1 LLKSTIEILSTM
13 MKITLTFLAFL
24 LLLSGTIGAA
34 PALPDQAPSDLAE
47 EAARFA
53 SVTGQV
59 DLGGVVCGYLSVDGD
74 LTAIGGYAN
83 SFLDEMRKIQPE
95 VPPVNIPALLKIT
108 GLDAISAL
116 GFSSVATADGFRNK
130 TYVHTPKGRRGL
142 LRLMGGESKPFE
154 VVALAPAGSDLV
166 IEQDLNLKTLYESVL
181 EAAGLAM
188 GEQGK
193 AMVQMTLKQPMPPP
207 ITFTM
212 EKVMADLDTKLTVI
226 IDADPT
232 KMMQLPDA
240 PKELKIPQL
249 KGAVLIDGLGWVA
262 DELTKVLEPML
273 AQGGK
278 RKPPFK
284 ILRNANWVGMQLD
297 LISAS
302 AASEREKKEI
312 SELGLETALLAHHV
326 PSGKLVLASG
336 KEFADK
342 LFAPKPGLGQDPAF
356 QKTMKD
362 LPMEG
367 TALSYASPVFFSSLR
382 KVFVKGI
389 AEMDG
394 DHNKDDRFAATSLLN
409 LLLPK
414 NARGEGRVTTNTK
427 DGTLTISNSAHSHKT
442 SLITGVASPVV
453 MMIGAAAYRTNI
465 VLEEMDFQMDFP
477 EAEQIIEEVEHEH
490 RSRPNRDFDK
500 IGD

>member
-1 LLKSTIEILSTM
+1 
-13 MKITLTFLAFL
+13 MKITLL
-24 LLLSGTIGAA
+24 LLAVILPLSGTIGAA
-34 PALPDQAPSDLAE
+34 PALPNQAPSDPAE

-59 DLGGVVCGYLSVDGD
+59 DLGGVVFGYLSVDGD
-74 LTAIGGYAN
+74 LAAIGKYAN
-83 SFLDEMRKIQPE
+83 SFLEEMRKIQPD
-95 VPPVNIPALLKIT
+95 VPPVNVPALLKIT

-154 VVALAPAGSDLV
+154 VAALAPAGSDLV
-166 IEQDLNLKTLYESVL
+166 IEQDLNLKTLYESVQ

-193 AMVQMTLKQPMPPP
+193 AMVQMALKQPMPPP

-232 KMMQLPDA
+232 KMMQLHDA
-240 PKELKIPQL
+240 PKEFKIPQL
-249 KGAVLIDGLGWVA
+249 KGAVLIDGLGWIA

-312 SELGLETALLAHHV
+312 SELGLETALLVHHV
-326 PSGKLVLASG
+326 PSGKLVWASG

-356 QKTMKD
+356 QKTMKG

-367 TALSYASPVFFSSLR
+367 TSLTYASPAFFSSLR
-382 KVFVKGI
+382 QSFEKLNELANDK
-389 AEMDG
+389 E
-394 DHNKDDRFAATSLLN
+394 HEQDDRFIATTFIN
-409 LLLPK
+409 FLLPK
-414 NARGEGRVTTNTK
+414 NVRGEGSVTTNTK
-427 DGTLTISNSAHSHKT
+427 DGTLTISNSAHSHKS
-442 SLITGVASPVV
+442 SLATGLASPLFTIAGFTVGQV
-453 MMIGAAAYRTNI
+453 GQA
-465 VLEEMDFQMDFP
+465 LEVREQALRGFE
-477 EAEQIIEEVEHEH
+477 EAHAEEVIRAEDE
-490 RSRPNRDFDK
+490 DFDK

>member
-1 LLKSTIEILSTM
+1 
-13 MKITLTFLAFL
+13 MKITLL
-24 LLLSGTIGAA
+24 LLAVILPLSGTIGAA
-34 PALPDQAPSDLAE
+34 PSLPDQAPSDPAV

-59 DLGGVVCGYLSVDGD
+59 DLGGVVFGYLSVDGD
-74 LTAIGGYAN
+74 LTAIGKYAN

-95 VPPVNIPALLKIT
+95 VPPVNVPALLKIT

-142 LRLMGGESKPFE
+142 LRLMSGESKPFE

-181 EAAGLAM
+181 EVAGIAM

-193 AMVQMTLKQPMPPP
+193 AMVQMQVKQSLPPP
-207 ITFTM
+207 FTFTA
-212 EKVMADLDTKLTVI
+212 EKVLADLDTQVTVV
-226 IDADPT
+226 IDADPA
-232 KMMQLPDA
+232 KMVNVPDF
-240 PKELKIPQL
+240 KGMKIPQL
-249 KGAVLIDGLGWVA
+249 SGAVLVDGLGWIA
-262 DELTKVLEPML
+262 DELAKVIEPML
-273 AQGGK
+273 AQGGN
-278 RKPPFK
+278 RAPPFK
-284 ILRNANWVGMQLD
+284 IVRNANWVGIQLA
-297 LISAS
+297 IE
-302 AASEREKKEI
+302 SENFSESDRKEI
-312 SELGLETALLAHHV
+312 SELGWDTAILAHHR

-342 LFAPKPGLGQDPAF
+342 LFAPKPGLGQDPVF
-356 QKTMKD
+356 LKTMRD

-367 TALSYASPVFFSSLR
+367 TALSYASPIFFSSLR
-382 KVFVKGI
+382 NFIEKAI
-389 AEMDG
+389 EEEMDG

-427 DGTLTISNSAHSHKT
+427 DGMLTVSNSAHSHKT

-453 MMIGAAAYRTNI
+453 MMIGAAAYQTNI
-465 VLEEMDFQMDFP
+465 VLEEMDFP

-490 RSRPNRDFDK
+490 RSRPNRNSDK

>member
-1 LLKSTIEILSTM
+1 M
-13 MKITLTFLAFL
+13 MKITLTFLAIL
-24 LLLSGTIGAA
+24 LPLSGTIGAA
-34 PALPDQAPSDLAE
+34 PALADQAPSDPAE

-59 DLGGVVCGYLSVDGD
+59 DLGGVVFGYLSVDGD
-74 LTAIGGYAN
+74 LTAIGKYAN
-83 SFLDEMRKIQPE
+83 SFLDEMRKIQPD
-95 VPPVNIPALLKIT
+95 VPPVNVSALLKIT

-166 IEQDLNLKTLYESVL
+166 IEQDFNLKTLYESVQ

-193 AMVQMTLKQPMPPP
+193 AMVQMALKQPMPPP

-249 KGAVLIDGLGWVA
+249 KGAVLIDGLGWIA

-336 KEFADK
+336 KEFVDK

-356 QKTMKD
+356 QKTMKG

-367 TALSYASPVFFSSLR
+367 TSLTYASPAFFSSLR
-382 KVFVKGI
+382 QSFEKLNELANDK
-389 AEMDG
+389 E
-394 DHNKDDRFAATSLLN
+394 HEQDDRFIATTFISF
-409 LLLPK
+409 LLPK
-414 NARGEGRVTTNTK
+414 NARGEGSVTTNTK
-427 DGTLTISNSAHSHKT
+427 DGTLTISNSAHSHKS
-442 SLITGVASPVV
+442 SLATGLASPFFTTLGVFGMQV
-453 MMIGAAAYRTNI
+453 RNQAMR
-465 VLEEMDFQMDFP
+465 DFP
-477 EAEQIIEEVEHEH
+477 VPHDDVIEPQFHEH
-490 RSRPNRDFDK
+490 GKPNLRRAEGKDFEK

>member
-1 LLKSTIEILSTM
+1 
-13 MKITLTFLAFL
+13 MKITLL
-24 LLLSGTIGAA
+24 LLAVILPLSGTIGAA
-34 PALPDQAPSDLAE
+34 PALPDQAPSDPAE

-59 DLGGVVCGYLSVDGD
+59 DLGGVVFGYLSVDGD
-74 LTAIGGYAN
+74 LTAIGKYAN
-83 SFLDEMRKIQPE
+83 SFLDEMRKIQPD
-95 VPPVNIPALLKIT
+95 VPPVNVPALLKIT

-181 EAAGLAM
+181 EAADLAM

-193 AMVQMTLKQPMPPP
+193 AMVRMTLKQPMPPP

-232 KMMQLPDA
+232 KMVRVLPHQL
-240 PKELKIPQL
+240 EIPQL
-249 KGAVLIDGLGWVA
+249 KGAVLLDGLGWIA

-342 LFAPKPGLGQDPAF
+342 LFASKPGLGQDPAF
-356 QKTMKD
+356 QKTMKG

-367 TALSYASPVFFSSLR
+367 TSLTYASPAFFSSLR
-382 KVFVKGI
+382 QSFEKLNELANDK
-389 AEMDG
+389 E
-394 DHNKDDRFAATSLLN
+394 HEQDDRFAATSLLN

-414 NARGEGRVTTNTK
+414 NAWGEGSVTTNTK
-427 DGTLTISNSAHSHKT
+427 DGTLTISNSAHSHKS
-442 SLITGVASPVV
+442 SLATGLASPLFTVA
-453 MMIGAAAYRTNI
+453 GFAAGQA
-465 VLEEMDFQMDFP
+465 LEARDQLIRGFE
-477 EAEQIIEEVEHEH
+477 EAHAEEVIRAEDE
-490 RSRPNRDFDK
+490 DFDK

>member
-1 LLKSTIEILSTM
+1 M
-13 MKITLTFLAFL
+13 MKITLL
-24 LLLSGTIGAA
+24 LLAVILPLSGTIGAA
-34 PALPDQAPSDLAE
+34 PALPDQAPSDPAE

-59 DLGGVVCGYLSVDGD
+59 DLGGVVFGYLSVDGD
-74 LTAIGGYAN
+74 LTAIGKYAN
-83 SFLDEMRKIQPE
+83 SFLDEMRKIQPD
-95 VPPVNIPALLKIT
+95 VPPVNVPALLKIT

-193 AMVQMTLKQPMPPP
+193 AMVQMQVKQPLPPP
-207 ITFTM
+207 FTFTP
-212 EKVMADLDTKLTVI
+212 EKVLADLDTQVTVI

-232 KMMQLPDA
+232 KMVNIPDA
-240 PKELKIPQL
+240 PKELKMPQL
-249 KGAVLIDGLGWVA
+249 KGAVLIDGLGWIA

-356 QKTMKD
+356 QKTMKG

-382 KVFVKGI
+382 NLFEKAIELSNDK
-389 AEMDG
+389 E
-394 DHNKDDRFAATSLLN
+394 HEQDDRFAATSLLN

-427 DGTLTISNSAHSHKT
+427 DGTLTISNSAHSHKS
-442 SLITGVASPVV
+442 SLATGLASPLFTTLGVFGMQV
-453 MMIGAAAYRTNI
+453 RNQAMR
-465 VLEEMDFQMDFP
+465 DFP
-477 EAEQIIEEVEHEH
+477 VPHDHEIEPQFHEH
-490 RSRPNRDFDK
+490 GKPKLRRAEGKDFDK

>member
-1 LLKSTIEILSTM
+1 M
-13 MKITLTFLAFL
+13 MKITLL
-24 LLLSGTIGAA
+24 LLAVILPLSGTIGAA
-34 PALPDQAPSDLAE
+34 PALPDQAPSDPAE

-59 DLGGVVCGYLSVDGD
+59 DLGGVVFGYLSVDGD
-74 LTAIGGYAN
+74 LAAIGKYAN

-95 VPPVNIPALLKIT
+95 VPPVNVPALLKIT

-181 EAAGLAM
+181 EVAGIAM

-193 AMVQMTLKQPMPPP
+193 AMVQMVLKQPMPPP

-232 KMMQLPDA
+232 KMIQLPDA

-249 KGAVLIDGLGWVA
+249 RGAVLIDGLGWIA
-262 DELTKVLEPML
+262 DELTKVLEPKL
-273 AQGGK
+273 AQGGQGA
-278 RKPPFK
+278 PTF
-284 ILRNANWVGMQLD
+284 IIVRNANWVGMQLSIED
-297 LISAS
+297 QRINLEVNAS
-302 AASEREKKEI
+302 GVSLEKKLT
-312 SELGLETALLAHHV
+312 ELGLETALLAHHV

-336 KEFADK
+336 KDFADK

-356 QKTMKD
+356 QKTMKG

-367 TALSYASPVFFSSLR
+367 TSLSYASPVFFSSLR
-382 KVFVKGI
+382 NLFEKAI
-389 AEMDG
+389 EEEMDG

-427 DGTLTISNSAHSHKT
+427 DGMLTISNSAHSHKS
-442 SLITGVASPVV
+442 SLATKLASPLFT
-453 MMIGAAAYRTNI
+453 IAGFTLGQA
-465 VLEEMDFQMDFP
+465 LEARERAVRGFE
-477 EAEQIIEEVEHEH
+477 EAHAEEVIRAEDE
-490 RSRPNRDFDK
+490 DFDK

>member
-1 LLKSTIEILSTM
+1 M
-13 MKITLTFLAFL
+13 MKITLL
-24 LLLSGTIGAA
+24 LLAVILPLSGTIGAA
-34 PALPDQAPSDLAE
+34 PALPDQAPSDPAE

-59 DLGGVVCGYLSVDGD
+59 DLGGVVFGYLSVDGD
-74 LTAIGGYAN
+74 LTAIGKYAN
-83 SFLDEMRKIQPE
+83 SFLDEMRKVQPD
-95 VPPVNIPALLKIT
+95 VPPVNVPALLKIT

-181 EAAGLAM
+181 KAAGLAM

-193 AMVQMTLKQPMPPP
+193 AMVRMALKQPMPPP

-226 IDADPT
+226 IDVDPT
-232 KMMQLPDA
+232 KMVNLPDA
-240 PKELKIPQL
+240 KGMKIPQL
-249 KGAVLIDGLGWVA
+249 KGAVLIDGLGWIA

-312 SELGLETALLAHHV
+312 SELGLEAALLAHHL

-356 QKTMKD
+356 QKTMKG

-389 AEMDG
+389 AEKDG
-394 DHNKDDRFAATSLLN
+394 DHNKDDRFAATSGLD

-414 NARGEGRVTTNTK
+414 NSRGEGSVTTNTK
-427 DGTLTISNSAHSHKT
+427 DGTLTISNSAHSHKS
-442 SLITGVASPVV
+442 SLATGLASPVV
-453 MMIGAAAYRTNI
+453 MMFGAWSYQTNM
-465 VLEEMDFQMDFP
+465 VMEAMDFP
-477 EAEQIIEEVEHEH
+477 KAEQIIEEVEHEH
-490 RSRPNRDFDK
+490 RLRPNQDFEK